1 MSSINTNNNKTM
13 DERQWTLYSLTTLA
27 QPSLT
32 QMATLPAQS
41 TDTLLEYSKVAG
53 TPDINTLVGEEKTPA
68 LLKQPTTQPT
78 LRTKWKSD
86 SDPLPEYSLPS
97 TTNSVSDS
105 LLSGEKEAA
114 VRHAE
119 MEGYLA
125 LQEEPAT
132 KKQRRST
139 QKKKKL
145 PTENH
150 LKLRSLIDA
159 YGDWEEK
166 LKDKLQKSEIRLCV
180 GIVMKYAREDTF
192 PNDDPDENPE
202 HMLLTRPG
210 WDLFRA
216 YKKFA
221 DEHPECSNQTKHS
234 GEWEM
239 Q

>member
-1 MSSINTNNNKTM
+1 M
-13 DERQWTLYSLTTLA
+13 
-27 QPSLT
+27 
-32 QMATLPAQS
+32 QMATHTAQS
-41 TDTLLEYSKVAG
+41 TDTLLDYSKVAG
-53 TPDINTLVGEEKTPA
+53 TTDINTRVGEETTPA

-97 TTNSVSDS
+97 ITSSVSDS

-114 VRHAE
+114 VRPVE

-125 LQEEPAT
+125 SQEEP
-132 KKQRRST
+132 QRRLT

-150 LKLRSLIDA
+150 LRLRSLIDA
-159 YGDWEEK
+159 YDEWEEK
-166 LKDKLQKSEIRLCV
+166 LKDKLRKSEIRLCV

-192 PNDDPDENPE
+192 PDDDPDENPE
-202 HMLLTRPG
+202 HMLLARPG

-221 DEHPECSNQTKHS
+221 DEHPECSNQTKQS

>member
-1 MSSINTNNNKTM
+1 
-13 DERQWTLYSLTTLA
+13 
-27 QPSLT
+27 
-32 QMATLPAQS
+32 MATPTEQS
-41 TDTLLEYSKVAG
+41 THTLLDSSKVAA
-53 TPDINTLVGEEKTPA
+53 TPDINTHVGEEKTA
-68 LLKQPTTQPT
+68 T
-78 LRTKWKSD
+78 SD
-86 SDPLPEYSLPS
+86 SDPPREYPLPS
-97 TTNSVSDS
+97 TTSSVSDS
-105 LLSGEKEAA
+105 LLSGDKEAA

-125 LQEEPAT
+125 SQQEPET

-139 QKKKKL
+139 QKKKKKKKKV

-166 LKDKLQKSEIRLCV
+166 LEDKLRKSEFCLCV
-180 GIVMKYAREDTF
+180 GIVMKYATEDTY
-192 PNDDPDENPE
+192 PNDDHDENPE
-202 HMLLTRPG
+202 HMLLARPG
-210 WDLFRA
+210 WELFRA

-221 DEHPECSNQTKHS
+221 DKHPECSNQTKHS

>member
-1 MSSINTNNNKTM
+1 
-13 DERQWTLYSLTTLA
+13 
-27 QPSLT
+27 
-32 QMATLPAQS
+32 MATPPAQS
-41 TDTLLEYSKVAG
+41 TDTLLDYSKVAG
-53 TPDINTLVGEEKTPA
+53 TTDINTRVGEEKTA
-68 LLKQPTTQPT
+68 TLLKQPTTQPT

-97 TTNSVSDS
+97 TTSSVSDS

-114 VRHAE
+114 ARHAE
-119 MEGYLA
+119 MEGYLVSQ
-125 LQEEPAT
+125 QEPET

-159 YGDWEEK
+159 YGDWEEQ
-166 LKDKLQKSEIRLCV
+166 LKDKFRKSEIRLCV
-180 GIVMKYAREDTF
+180 GIVMKYANEETY
-192 PNDDPDENPE
+192 PKEDPDENPE
-202 HMLLTRPG
+202 HMLLARPG
-210 WDLFRA
+210 WELFRA

-221 DEHPECSNQTKHS
+221 DKHPECSNQTKHS

>member
-1 MSSINTNNNKTM
+1 
-13 DERQWTLYSLTTLA
+13 
-27 QPSLT
+27 
-32 QMATLPAQS
+32 MATPPAQS
-41 TDTLLEYSKVAG
+41 TDTLLDYSKVAG
-53 TPDINTLVGEEKTPA
+53 TTDINTRAGEEKTA
-68 LLKQPTTQPT
+68 TLLKQPTTQPT

-97 TTNSVSDS
+97 TTSSVSDS

-114 VRHAE
+114 ARHAE
-119 MEGYLA
+119 MEGYLVSQ
-125 LQEEPAT
+125 QEPET

-159 YGDWEEK
+159 YGDWEEQ
-166 LKDKLQKSEIRLCV
+166 LKDKFRKSEIRLCV
-180 GIVMKYAREDTF
+180 GIVMKYANEDTY
-192 PNDDPDENPE
+192 PKEDPDENPE
-202 HMLLTRPG
+202 HMLLARPG
-210 WDLFRA
+210 WELFRA

-221 DEHPECSNQTKHS
+221 DKHPECSNQTKHS